1 MNKIYEIIKTLN
13 LSKSKKNELVN
24 VINNQ
29 FNKTVDI
36 RVSLVKKEIGIETY
50 EYYYKLYDENFNI
63 IAECNIDTGI
73 FELTDEQVKK
83 VFNISHI
90 KELLNINTIN
100 LYNISLSNDVSV
112 LSFNCIN
119 SLNTVLDYSLYMY
132 DCVINIQYF
141 NADAMIYKLFVMTNT
156 NLDNGAKLPYHLFK
170 VLL

>member
-36 RVSLVKKEIGIETY
+36 RVSLVKKEIGTETY

-112 LSFNCIN
+112 LLFNCIN
-119 SLNTVLDYSLYMY
+119 SLNTVLDYGLYMY
-132 DCVINIQYF
+132 ECVINIPYF
-141 NADAMIYKLFVMTNT
+141 NADVMIHKLFVMTNT
-156 NLDNGAKLPYHLFK
+156 SLDNGAKLPYHLFK
-170 VLL
+170 VLI